1 MKKRKYIIRMTISLF
16 LLCIGMILA
25 LSATSYASNPFN
37 IAEDL
42 KNLSGKYGYISK
54 IHNYYLDAQKTGL
67 MDTGANI
74 LNNMANIQLNFIK
87 NIVFAACS
95 LFYYALDLNI
105 AQMFGPQLNAI
116 QAAMKSSVFEPLFL
130 IGFAGSAIIILKR
143 LLHRDLMGSYGQI
156 LKVISLFILSIMLV
170 RESAGVISAATQ
182 ITSSI
187 GANILTGGDSSTSS
201 YAAKASGQIWYNM
214 MHIPWEYLE
223 FGNDDHEDTDA
234 ETLINLPVNDS
245 DRARFID
252 NWTGNAFTNDYR
264 PGEKVGFLLLYTI
277 PLAAKSILY
286 IFLGCILLLMQ
297 LMAVFYV
304 ILAPL
309 VLILAMIPGYEHILS
324 SWVRKLLESQLSILV
339 MYFLIGMLLK
349 LDELLYESV
358 AVKWGW
364 LIVIVVQTALYI
376 GVILKRNELF
386 GMFSSLGISNPIKYF
401 NGGVSQAQAAKNTIV
416 RTAANAIY
424 KAQQPQK
431 DITSKEG
438 EKERTSRLLS
448 VKDKMSD
455 TTLYENSPKK
465 DIERPRMAAF
475 SEREAVF
482 MYEPSEGA
490 NKSDYEALRPRMAT
504 FRERQVVF
512 QYGDTASGNNRSNE
526 NHTQPVERPRMDS
539 MLNLDSK
546 SGAWDVIE
554 PSDYREYFGGRVKEE
569 SEEDDTDQHS
579 RQATR
584 YQNIKN
590 NIAAGKS

>member
-1 MKKRKYIIRMTISLF
+1 MKRKKYIIRMTMALL

-25 LSATSYASNPFN
+25 LSATSAASSPFN

-42 KNLSGKYGYISK
+42 KNLSGKYYYINN
-54 IHNYYLDAQKTGL
+54 IHNYYLDSQKTGL

-87 NIVFAACS
+87 NIVFAACA
-95 LFYYALDLNI
+95 LFYYALDFNI
-105 AQMFGPQLNAI
+105 AEMFGSQLNAI

-156 LKVISLFILSIMLV
+156 LKVITLFILSILVV
-170 RESAGVISAATQ
+170 RESAGVLSAATQ
-182 ITSSI
+182 ITSTI
-187 GANILTGGDSSTSS
+187 GANILTGGESSTSS

-223 FGNDDHEDTDA
+223 FGNDDHETTDA
-234 ETLINLPVNDS
+234 ETLINLTVNNP
-245 DRARFID
+245 DRTKFID

-324 SWVRKLLESQLSILV
+324 SWIRKLLESQLSILV
-339 MYFLIGMLLK
+339 MYFLVGMLLK
-349 LDELLYESV
+349 LDELLYDSV

-376 GVILKRNELF
+376 GVIIKRNELF
-386 GMFSSLGISNPIKYF
+386 GMFSSIGVSNPIKYF

-416 RTAANAIY
+416 RSAANAITG
-424 KAQQPQK
+424 AQQLKK
-431 DITSKEG
+431 DFPDKEG
-438 EKERTSRLLS
+438 DKERTSRLPK
-448 VKDKMSD
+448 VKEVSD
-455 TTLYENSPKK
+455 TVVHESNPKK
-465 DIERPRMAAF
+465 EVERPRMAAF

-482 MYEPSEGA
+482 TYEPSKGA
-490 NKSDYEALRPRMAT
+490 GKEEYEAPRPSMAT

-512 QYGDTASGNNRSNE
+512 QYGDTAGGFSRNNESP
-526 NHTQPVERPRMDS
+526 TQTVERPRMDD
-539 MLNLDSK
+539 MLKLDND
-546 SGAWDVIE
+546 SGEWDVIE
-554 PSDYREYFGGRVKEE
+554 PSDYREYSGRSVKEE
-569 SEEDDTDQHS
+569 PEEDDTDQHS
-579 RQATR
+579 RHATR

-590 NIAAGKS
+590 SIAAGKS